1 MGVCYFRGTEAKL
14 QSDLIIM
21 IYLASQSPRRKE
33 LLQQIGI
40 AFQQIHCGIDETPLL
55 SEAPEAYVTRMAE
68 EKALA
73 GWQQL
78 TLDHLPARPVL
89 AADTSVILGMKILGK
104 PENEPQA
111 CDMLLSLSGNS
122 HEVFTAV
129 AVTDGNNLSV
139 RVSRTVVRMAAFD
152 RKVAEAY
159 VATGEPMDK
168 AGAYGIQGKGAVLVD
183 SITGSYTGV
192 VGLPVKETA
201 DLLQNLGISPWHSQS
216 VKN

>member
-1 MGVCYFRGTEAKL
+1 
-14 QSDLIIM
+14 M

-33 LLQQIGI
+33 LLRQIGI
-40 AFQQIHCGIDETPLL
+40 AFHQIHSGVDETPFS

-73 GWQQL
+73 GWRRL
-78 TLDHLPARPVL
+78 TLDQLPLRPVL
-89 AADTSVILGMKILGK
+89 AADTAVILGVKILGK
-104 PENEPQA
+104 PENESQA

-129 AVTDGNNLSV
+129 AVTDGNSLPV
-139 RVSRTVVRMAAFD
+139 KVSRTVVRMTAFD

-168 AGAYGIQGKGAVLVD
+168 AGAYGIQGKGAVLVE
-183 SITGSYTGV
+183 SISGSYTGV
-192 VGLPVKETA
+192 VGLPVKETVA
-201 DLLQNLGISPWHSQS
+201 LLQNLGISPWHPQS

>member
-1 MGVCYFRGTEAKL
+1 
-14 QSDLIIM
+14 M

-33 LLQQIGI
+33 LLQQIGV
-40 AFQQIHCGIDETPLL
+40 AFQQIHSEIDETPWPD
-55 SEAPEAYVTRMAE
+55 EAPEAYVTRMAE
-68 EKALA
+68 EKARA
-73 GWQQL
+73 GWHQL
-78 TLDHLPARPVL
+78 ALDRLPPKPVL

-104 PENEPQA
+104 PKNEQQA

-129 AVTDGNNLSV
+129 AVTDGIDLSV
-139 RVSRTVVRMAAFD
+139 KVSRTIVQMIAFD

-168 AGAYGIQGKGAVLVD
+168 AGSYGIQGKGAILVENM
-183 SITGSYTGV
+183 TGSYTGV

-201 DLLQNLGISPWHSQS
+201 DLLQNLGINPWPPSQCETD
-216 VKN
+216 

>member
-1 MGVCYFRGTEAKL
+1 
-14 QSDLIIM
+14 M

-33 LLQQIGI
+33 LLQQIGV
-40 AFQQIHCGIDETPLL
+40 AFQQVHSEIDETPLAD
-55 SEAPEAYVTRMAE
+55 EDPEAYVTRMAE

-73 GWQQL
+73 GWRQVTLEQL
-78 TLDHLPARPVL
+78 PPKLVL

-104 PENEPQA
+104 PKNEQQA
-111 CDMLLSLSGNS
+111 CDMLLSLSGKS

-129 AVTDGNNLSV
+129 AVTDGNDLSV
-139 RVSRTVVRMAAFD
+139 KVSRTMVQMTSFD

-183 SITGSYTGV
+183 TMTGSYTSV

-201 DLLQNLGISPWHSQS
+201 DLLQSLGIDLWHSQS
-216 VKN
+216 VKS

>member
-1 MGVCYFRGTEAKL
+1 MV
-14 QSDLIIM
+14 M

-40 AFQQIHCGIDETPLL
+40 AFEQIHSGIDETPH
-55 SEAPEAYVTRMAE
+55 SGEAPEAYVTRMAE
-68 EKALA
+68 QKALA
-73 GWQQL
+73 GWRQL
-78 TLDHLPARPVL
+78 TLDRLPLGPVL

-129 AVTDGNNLSV
+129 AITDGDNLSV
-139 RVSRTVVRMAAFD
+139 KVSRTVVRMTAFD

-168 AGAYGIQGKGAVLVD
+168 AGAYGIQGKGAVLVE

-201 DLLQNLGISPWHSQS
+201 DLLQNLGISPWHPQS